1 MQAVI
6 NQIKWIAPAIRLC
19 LLVWAVSDVY
29 QQAAGIVPLGAV
41 ILLICID
48 VVRLLVPALRNH
60 PGSVSLAA
68 IALCV
73 TVLVAT
79 DVAAIQIY
87 YFFVVD
93 EIFDIPAGWKRNTLT
108 GIHFAGFMGWGCYS
122 SYIVGGR
129 VFLQDPYPA
138 FSLVGTYALL
148 LFVFAVIHYY
158 KQDRDEFKALNVK
171 LMDYSLQ
178 EREYA
183 AADERNRI
191 SQELHDSL
199 GHTLMAALMN
209 VRYLKAIQQDRP
221 EEARAQI
228 DEVEGLLQEC
238 TETLRTSVHSL
249 RKLDQDIDL
258 RGEITR
264 MTHGFEEFG
273 FVKIALDYDD
283 AIDGVS
289 GAIKWVL
296 YRTIREGV
304 TNSLQHGN
312 ATFIGVSID
321 YDDGRVELGV
331 RDNGSGCADI
341 QASYGLNGI
350 VERVERAGGNV
361 RFSSAAGQG
370 FSIEATLPEEGSH

>member
-41 ILLICID
+41 LLLICID
-48 VVRLLVPALRNH
+48 IVRLFLPALRSH
-60 PGSVSLAA
+60 PATVSLVA

-73 TVLVAT
+73 TALAT
-79 DVAAIQIY
+79 ADAATIQIY
-87 YFFVVD
+87 YFFIVD
-93 EIFDIPAGWKRNTLT
+93 ELFDIPAGWKRNTLI
-108 GIHFAGFMGWGCYS
+108 GIHFAGFVGWGCYS
-122 SYIVGGR
+122 SYVVGNR

-258 RGEITR
+258 RGEIAR
-264 MTHGFEEFG
+264 MARGFEEFG
-273 FVKIALDYDD
+273 FVKIALEYDD
-283 AIDGVS
+283 AIDDVS
-289 GAIKWVL
+289 GPIKWVL

-312 ATFIGVSID
+312 ATFIGISIACA
-321 YDDGRVELGV
+321 DGQAKLAVQ
-331 RDNGSGCADI
+331 DNGSGCADI
-341 QASYGLNGI
+341 TASYGLNGI
-350 VERVERAGGNV
+350 VERVERVGGSV

-370 FSIEATLPEEGSH
+370 FSIEAALPEEGSN